1 MYFVMKHVKGL
12 NGMTNINTIRDNN
25 PEIVESYDE
34 ISVDFWRVMRVL
46 KLRSGTVY
54 LEAVTFGEDGSELT
68 ERLFSNNPNMPF
80 TLYAREK
87 RGGTD
92 ESDRSSDDRQR
103 RFPVGCKVRLC
114 PVTQ

>member
-12 NGMTNINTIRDNN
+12 NGMVSINAIRDNN
-25 PEIVESYDE
+25 PEIVENYEE
-34 ISVDFWRVMRVL
+34 ISVDYWRILRVL
-46 KLRSGTVY
+46 TLRSGTIY
-54 LEAVTFGEDGSELT
+54 LEAVMFGEDGSELT
-68 ERLFSNNPNMPF
+68 ERLFSNHRDMPF

-92 ESDRSSDDRQR
+92 DTRTLPDDRQR

-114 PVTQ
+114 PTTT